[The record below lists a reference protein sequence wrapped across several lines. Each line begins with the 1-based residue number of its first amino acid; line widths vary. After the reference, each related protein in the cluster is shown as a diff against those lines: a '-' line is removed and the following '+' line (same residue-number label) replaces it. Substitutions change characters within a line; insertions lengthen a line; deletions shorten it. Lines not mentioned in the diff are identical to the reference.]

1 MKRFI
6 LTSLIGILSAGF
18 TLYAQSKQL
27 IQINSVKT
35 KEIVDLKYNNKK
47 QLTYFVEKGVVTFR
61 EFTFKYDKITN
72 LLSECI
78 MNQDRGELITNS
90 RYTYNDGY
98 IAEEVASSGKQV
110 KEKKVTDHLQIHI
123 DHKGRL
129 TKTVFEDGKPWE
141 EFVYDENNN
150 LVTYTQYGAT
160 NEGSKITIFKF
171 NNDKSAFLNIES
183 IPAWFWAW
191 HVNSMRWCGDFI
203 GKNNP
208 SGFTT
213 EDPRYGTDTIEVT
226 YEYDTDGYPVKQF
239 YNGELVREMIY
250 KN

>member
-98 IAEEVASSGKQV
+98 ITEEVASSGKQV

-129 TKTVFEDGKPWE
+129 TKTEPWE

-150 LVTYTQYGAT
+150 LVTYTQHGAT